1 MTIDRSLT
9 IRPLTKADE
18 GLLWEA
24 IYHAIHVPAGQS
36 PPPRSIIEDP
46 NIARYVRG
54 WGRRGDFGFVG
65 ELEGR
70 RIGASWLRIWAG
82 NDRGYGWVDDRT
94 PELTVAVWP
103 GHRAQGIGTRLLK
116 STLAAATVLPGV
128 SLSVST
134 TNPAVRLYERMGFQR
149 VSVQG
154 SSLVMVRRKPTK

>member
-36 PPPRSIIEDP
+36 QPPRSILEDP
-46 NIARYVRG
+46 NIARYVQG
-54 WGRRGDFGFVG
+54 WGRRGDFGFVA
-65 ELEGR
+65 ESEGR
-70 RIGASWLRIWAG
+70 RIGASWLRTWPP
-82 NDRGYGWVDDRT
+82 NDRGYGWVDGKT

-103 GHRAQGIGTRLLK
+103 GHRSQGIGTRLLK
-116 STLAAATVLPGV
+116 SILAAAAELPGV

-134 TNPAVRLYERMGFQR
+134 TNPAVRLYERLGFKR

-154 SSLVMVRRKPTK
+154 NSLTMVRRMKVT